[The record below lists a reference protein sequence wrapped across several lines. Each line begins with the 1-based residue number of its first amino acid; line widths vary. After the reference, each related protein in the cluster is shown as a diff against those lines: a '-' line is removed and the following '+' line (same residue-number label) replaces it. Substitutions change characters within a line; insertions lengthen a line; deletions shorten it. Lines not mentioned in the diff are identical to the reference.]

1 MNPSSPAETP
11 RREALFVDS
20 TSLLG
25 NPQALRRR
33 AQEEGYLFFRGLLP
47 QSDLLDL
54 RGELLEVVERHGWR
68 KLGQDRLGGTMD
80 LERLALLP
88 ESQLRTDIGVSIAAY
103 QDAQR
108 LERLH
113 RLPHHPRLLELYST
127 LLKGDVL
134 VHPRHI
140 ARMITGHPAMVP
152 TPPHQDFPLIQGTA
166 QTWTAWFPLGDCP
179 RELGGLTVLRGSH
192 RQGYVPIQPSLGAG
206 NIAVQLCDFETDWVE
221 GDFFCGDVL
230 TFPSHTIHKA
240 LKCQKREQIR
250 LSMDVRYQSADEP
263 IEQKSLRPHCEL
275 SWEQIYADWQQD
287 DLKYYWRKGE
297 LALSPWEDH
306 YLQPSSR
313 IC

>member
-1 MNPSSPAETP
+1 MNPSSQAETP
-11 RREALFVDS
+11 RPEALFLDS

-25 NPQALRRR
+25 NPEALRRR

-68 KLGQDRLGGTMD
+68 KPGQDRLGGAMD
-80 LERLALLP
+80 LERLTLLP
-88 ESQLRTDIGVSIAAY
+88 EAELRTDIGVSIAAY

-113 RLPHHPRLLELYST
+113 RLPHHPHLLELYST
-127 LLKGDVL
+127 LFGGDVL

-140 ARMITGHPAMVP
+140 
-152 TPPHQDFPLIQGTA
+152 
-166 QTWTAWFPLGDCP
+166 
-179 RELGGLTVLRGSH
+179 
-192 RQGYVPIQPSLGAG
+192 
-206 NIAVQLCDFETDWVE
+206 
-221 GDFFCGDVL
+221 
-230 TFPSHTIHKA
+230 
-240 LKCQKREQIR
+240 QIR
-250 LSMDVRYQSADEP
+250 LSMDVRYQSAAEP
-263 IEQKSLRPHCEL
+263 IEQKSLQPHCDL
-275 SWEQIYADWQQD
+275 SWEQIYADWQHD

-297 LALSPWEDH
+297 LELAPWDDH